1 MSKRFKGKTCV
12 YCATPVA
19 SETGDHVL
27 AREFVPVAYRSQ
39 IPQVPA
45 CRECNKNKA
54 DLEHYLTAVL
64 LFGGRHAD
72 AATNLETE
80 GPRRFAKNQKLG
92 RELAKGCARLWTRE
106 PSGLVVNA
114 LTVPIDGEKVE
125 KLVGFIAQG
134 LMWHH
139 WKAVLGPD
147 CFVDVLSLTSSG
159 EAAFQRYTK
168 MNANDRVRDD
178 IGEGALVYEGM
189 QGTDNP
195 QVSVWELS
203 IYGGVKMTSADGKD
217 SMSRFGVLTGPP
229 AIKDRADGRIRRGT
243 FIVDA

>member
-1 MSKRFKGKTCV
+1 MSKRFKGKICV

-27 AREFVPVAYRSQ
+27 AREFVRAVFRSQ

-45 CRECNKNKA
+45 CRQCNKNKA

-92 RELAKGCARLWTRE
+92 RQLAKGRARLWTRE

-114 LTVPIDGEKVE
+114 LTLPIDGEKIE
-125 KLVGFIAQG
+125 KLVEFMARG
-134 LMWHH
+134 LMSPLESRPW
-139 WKAVLGPD
+139 ARLLCG
-147 CFVDVLSLTSSG
+147 
-159 EAAFQRYTK
+159 R
-168 MNANDRVRDD
+168 
-178 IGEGALVYEGM
+178 
-189 QGTDNP
+189 TDSY
-195 QVSVWELS
+195 VE
-203 IYGGVKMTSADGKD
+203 
-217 SMSRFGVLTGPP
+217 
-229 AIKDRADGRIRRGT
+229 RRGP
-243 FIVDA
+243 IPKIRENECQGPRQG